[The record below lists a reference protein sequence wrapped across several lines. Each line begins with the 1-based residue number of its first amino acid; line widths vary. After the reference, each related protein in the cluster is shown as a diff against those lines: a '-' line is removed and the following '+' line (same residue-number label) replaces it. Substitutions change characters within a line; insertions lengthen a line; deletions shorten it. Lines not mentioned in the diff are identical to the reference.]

1 MPNISKAMGVAEAS
15 ISKINGI
22 AKASISKFLGV
33 EAVAAFVPG
42 SATDNNADELRL
54 WLDGDD
60 ASTFTTSNGT
70 TNQPTDGYYKMTD
83 GSGTTLTDSSDAGN
97 SRNAT
102 LASSGVTWDSTNK
115 KAGSYSIALDGSSGY
130 IDLSVL
136 AQDIYNQSWTVSFYY
151 KSSATGADKF
161 IFAWTAND
169 GTTHRVSMFWDDS
182 EDAIVFHFASA
193 SGNDTAITTPV
204 NVQDGN
210 WHHLILVYDGSG
222 SPDYTLYIDGLV
234 DAHKWNSSG
243 ISPATND
250 KIYLGRYDS
259 TYLAANY
266 DEIAV
271 WGQALSPSQVREL
284 YNNGTPLSDADTL
297 KDDKEVTK
305 WDDKSGNNYDAVA
318 AGSAC
323 PRLLSSGINSKGSVY
338 FDWFFNRWMHLYV
351 DGNTSGT
358 FVNIGNILSNDEY
371 TIFIV
376 FRGEYMNTN
385 SATEYTLPLLLG
397 GRGGYQGVHFGF
409 SSAAGERQLLT
420 YHWAGGIKDANV
432 NLGAKAAVATYST
445 PRIGTSWFD
454 GSNIKTYVDGNTNA
468 VLNASTSAGNIS
480 SLGGQVRI
488 GRNNYSTESY
498 HGSIAEII
506 VYNKDLSASDLATVV
521 TYLAGKWGITENNS

>member
-42 SATDNNADELRL
+42 SATDNNADDLRL
-54 WLDGDD
+54 WLDADD
-60 ASTFTTSNGT
+60 ATTFTTSNGT

-182 EDAIVFHFASA
+182 EDAVVFHFASA

-234 DAHKWNSSG
+234 IRK
-243 ISPATND
+243 
-250 KIYLGRYDS
+250 
-259 TYLAANY
+259 
-266 DEIAV
+266 
-271 WGQALSPSQVREL
+271 SPSGMINPAITMMQLLPVQHVPDYYLQEL
-284 YNNGTPLSDADTL
+284 IQKALFILT
-297 KDDKEVTK
+297 
-305 WDDKSGNNYDAVA
+305 
-318 AGSAC
+318 GS
-323 PRLLSSGINSKGSVY
+323 LIDSYI
-338 FDWFFNRWMHLYV
+338 
-351 DGNTSGT
+351 
-358 FVNIGNILSNDEY
+358 
-371 TIFIV
+371 
-376 FRGEYMNTN
+376 
-385 SATEYTLPLLLG
+385 YTLMGILVELL
-397 GRGGYQGVHFGF
+397 
-409 SSAAGERQLLT
+409 
-420 YHWAGGIKDANV
+420 
-432 NLGAKAAVATYST
+432 
-445 PRIGTSWFD
+445 
-454 GSNIKTYVDGNTNA
+454 
-468 VLNASTSAGNIS
+468 
-480 SLGGQVRI
+480 
-488 GRNNYSTESY
+488 
-498 HGSIAEII
+498 
-506 VYNKDLSASDLATVV
+506 
-521 TYLAGKWGITENNS
+521 

>member
-243 ISPATND
+243 ISAATND

-297 KDDKEVTK
+297 KDDKEITK
-305 WDDKSGNNYDAVA
+305 WDDKSGNNYDAVS
-318 AGSAC
+318 GER

-338 FDWFFNRWMHLYV
+338 FDWFFNRRMSLYV
-351 DGNTSGT
+351 DGNSSGT
-358 FVNIGNILSNDEY
+358 AANIGNILSNDEY
-371 TIFIV
+371 TTFVV

-385 SATEYTLPLLLG
+385 TTTVWTLPPLIG
-397 GRGGYQGVHFGF
+397 CKRGNWLASFGF
-409 SSAAGERQLLT
+409 ATGAGERQYVG
-420 YHWAGGIKDANV
+420 YHWDGSAPQAGV
-432 NLGAKAAVATYST
+432 NLGAKTSVATYST
-445 PRIGTSWFD
+445 PRIGVTKFD
-454 GSNIKTYVDGNTNA
+454 GSNIKLYVDGNTNA
-468 VLNASTSAGNIS
+468 ALNASVSAGNIS
-480 SLGGQVRI
+480 TLTNQIEI
-488 GRNNYSTESY
+488 GRTDYSAESY
-498 HGSIAEII
+498 HGSIAEIL
-506 VYNKDLSASDLATVV
+506 VYNKELSDTDLATVV